1 MNRWQKVLPV
11 NRTWL
16 NWCAKF
22 LKSIWGGQPGW
33 MKFVF
38 YVRPHPGLLPQ
49 EKEKL
54 RAGFGFAD
62 ERPANPVARI
72 SKQTENDSPSP
83 WGEGRDEGGRE
94 PFEIH
99 NLNSVLETAK
109 GIHFLNSFWMDD

>member
-1 MNRWQKVLPV
+1 MCRQLRFCANGIY
-11 NRTWL
+11 
-16 NWCAKF
+16 CAK
-22 LKSIWGGQPGW
+22 SPGGEKKVRASVKTNFSLQNI
-33 MKFVF
+33 
-38 YVRPHPGLLPQ
+38 RPHPGLLPQ

>member
-1 MNRWQKVLPV
+1 MDDRRNEF
-11 NRTWL
+11 
-16 NWCAKF
+16 CFDA
-22 LKSIWGGQPGW
+22 
-33 MKFVF
+33 
-38 YVRPHPGLLPQ
+38 RPHLYPLPR
-49 EKEKL
+49 ERIL
-54 RAGFGFAD
+54 PITVSGYSFAH
-62 ERPANPVARI
+62 PANPVARI